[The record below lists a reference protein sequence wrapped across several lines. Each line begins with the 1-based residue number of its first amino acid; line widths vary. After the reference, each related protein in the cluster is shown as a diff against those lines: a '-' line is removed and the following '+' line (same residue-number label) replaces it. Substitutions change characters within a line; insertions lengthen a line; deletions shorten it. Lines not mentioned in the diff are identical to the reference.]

1 VQLTG
6 LILFIGSIISM
17 FIWLY
22 SLYVQFGSIEMLFK
36 KEFLGQK
43 IEVNVLPGIVIFI
56 CIAISAGM
64 VWG

>member
-1 VQLTG
+1 MKLTG
-6 LILFIGSIISM
+6 LILFIGSVLAM
-17 FIWLY
+17 LIWFY
-22 SLYVQFGSIEMLFK
+22 SLYVQFGSIDILFR
-36 KEFLGQK
+36 KEILGHK